1 MGPPPTWG
9 ISQLFRF
16 GNEESIYGRLFKNNM
31 DGLSSFGENKAQ
43 LDKLEK
49 SNSLALIHDIQ
60 IHNIKEYHCK
70 VISVWKGTVLLS
82 TKSWFMSK
90 TSPLSPFI
98 ANGLR
103 KMNERGVWNN
113 KYKRHVILKPN
124 CKPLRATGQSLG
136 MEKFASLFAFYIIS
150 LIISLI
156 LLVLENIFK
165 PSKPANLGQSFENL
179 RKTTLFKELLE
190 TLTDKRDLKLYLLQ
204 EVKSNLLHDIKT
216 QV

>member
-1 MGPPPTWG
+1 
-9 ISQLFRF
+9 
-16 GNEESIYGRLFKNNM
+16 M
-31 DGLSSFGENKAQ
+31 DGLSSFGKNKAQ

-49 SNSLALIHDIQ
+49 SNSLALIQDIPT
-60 IHNIKEYHCK
+60 HNFKEYHCK
-70 VISVWKGTVLLS
+70 IISVWKGTVLLF

-103 KMNERGVWNN
+103 KMIERGVWNN

-165 PSKPANLGQSFENL
+165 PSKPASLGQSFENL
-179 RKTTLFKELLE
+179 RKTRLLEELLE
-190 TLTDKRDLKLYLLQ
+190 TLTDKPDLKLYLLE
-204 EVKSNLLHDIKT
+204 EVKSNLLHEIKT

>member
-1 MGPPPTWG
+1 MGPPDTWVL
-9 ISQLFRF
+9 SQLFRF
-16 GNEESIYGRLFKNNM
+16 GSEESIYGRLFRNNM
-31 DGLSSFGENKAQ
+31 DGLNSFGKNKDQ
-43 LDKLEK
+43 LDKLVK
-49 SNSLALIHDIQ
+49 SDSLALIQDIPT
-60 IHNIKEYHCK
+60 NNFEEYHCK
-70 VISVWKGTVLLS
+70 VTSVWKANVLLF

-103 KMNERGVWNN
+103 KMVERGVWNN
-113 KYKRHVILKPN
+113 KYKRHIVLKPN

-136 MEKFASLFAFYIIS
+136 MEKFASLFAFYIIG

-165 PSKPANLGQSFENL
+165 PSKPANLGQSFENF
-179 RKTTLFKELLE
+179 RKARVFKELLE
-190 TLTDKRDLKLYLLQ
+190 TLTDKRDLKLYLLE
-204 EVKSNLLHDIKT
+204 EVKSNLLHEIKT

>member
-1 MGPPPTWG
+1 MGPPPTWVL
-9 ISQLFRF
+9 SQLFLF
-16 GNEESIYGRLFKNNM
+16 GSNESIYGRLFKNNM
-31 DGLSSFGENKAQ
+31 DGLSSFGENEDQ
-43 LDKLEK
+43 LDKLVTSDK
-49 SNSLALIHDIQ
+49 LALIQDIPT
-60 IHNIKEYHCK
+60 HNFKEYHCK
-70 VISVWKGTVLLS
+70 IISVWKTNILLF

-179 RKTTLFKELLE
+179 RKTTIFKELLD
-190 TLTDKRDLKLYLLQ
+190 TLTDKRDLKLYLLE
-204 EVKSNLLHDIKT
+204 EVKSNLLHEINA